1 MMVILMMGAISV
13 NFLDAQAPM
22 VIVMTFVVMMALSV
36 LAAVCWGLYRFFHQK
51 FLKLKQFR
59 FFTCH
64 QKNAAGSMARLLK
77 MELEARMPGTKT
89 FIDCDDLNDLTRLF
103 SYVGQESCRVARNA
117 ATGRAPCG
125 GGKAGGFPR
134 RRGGD
139 DECVD
144 LGMVI

>member
-1 MMVILMMGAISV
+1 MPAH
-13 NFLDAQAPM
+13 P
-22 VIVMTFVVMMALSV
+22 ALSCN
-36 LAAVCWGLYRFFHQK
+36 LAWTVYLQKPTKPFTYLTLQSCVVSFGLYAVSPKKHSHRAFGAGGASSRQTHDVS
-51 FLKLKQFR
+51 
-59 FFTCH
+59 TCVR
-64 QKNAAGSMARLLK
+64 AVFATALSPR
-77 MELEARMPGTKT
+77 PGTKT